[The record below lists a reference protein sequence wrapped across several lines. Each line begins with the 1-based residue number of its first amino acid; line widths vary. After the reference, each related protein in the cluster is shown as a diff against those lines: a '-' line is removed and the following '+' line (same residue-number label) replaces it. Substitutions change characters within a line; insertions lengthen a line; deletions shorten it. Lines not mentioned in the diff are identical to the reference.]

1 MKILLDENL
10 NWRLERFLPGHACSS
25 VPRIGWSGIKNG
37 QLLQQAAAAGF
48 DALVTMDRSLNT
60 QQNVANLGLAIV
72 VLRSAT
78 NRLQDTS
85 PLMPQVLALLPTL
98 GPGQIVTVQPMATP

>member
-25 VPRIGWSGIKNG
+25 VPRIGWAGVKNG
-37 QLLQQAAAAGF
+37 QLLQQAAAAGY
-48 DALVTMDRSLNT
+48 DVLISMDGSIGS
-60 QQNVANLGLAIV
+60 QQNVSNLQLAIV
-72 VLRSAT
+72 MLRAPT

-85 PLMPQVLALLPTL
+85 LLMPKVLALLPTL
-98 GPGQIVTVQPMATP
+98 GAGQIVIVGP

>member
-25 VPRIGWSGIKNG
+25 VPRIGWAGVKNG

-48 DALVTMDRSLNT
+48 QVLISMDGSLAT
-60 QQNVANLGLAIV
+60 QQNVGSLSLAIV
-72 VLRSAT
+72 VGSFILGLCYVIGRVVSA
-78 NRLQDTS
+78 
-85 PLMPQVLALLPTL
+85 VL
-98 GPGQIVTVQPMATP
+98 GG

>member
-10 NWRLERFLPGHACSS
+10 NWRLERFLPGHVCSS
-25 VPRIGWSGIKNG
+25 VPRIGWTGVKNG

-48 DALVTMDRSLNT
+48 DVLISMDGSLST

-72 VLRSAT
+72 VLRAPT

-98 GPGQIVTVQPMATP
+98 SAGQIVTIQPIASP

>member
-25 VPRIGWSGIKNG
+25 VPRIGWAGLTNG
-37 QLLQQAAAAGF
+37 VLLQQAAAAGF
-48 DALVTMDRSLNT
+48 DVLISMDRSLIT
-60 QQNVANLGLAIV
+60 QQNIANTQLAVI
-72 VLRSAT
+72 VLRARS

-85 PLMPQVLALLPTL
+85 PLMPQVLAILPTIR
-98 GPGQIVTVQPMATP
+98 PGQIQAVG